1 MNINEYF
8 DRNKERLYKLLVHCK
23 RNVRYYNENWKFDLP
38 SYDMFSY
45 DFFRKNIPILEKDKV
60 RNNSA
65 MFLDEGTSIDDLTID
80 TTSGTEG
87 KPIVCYRST
96 KERINCANE
105 IWKLRKTFVKD
116 LKPSDK
122 FARFYAF
129 RNKESDIV
137 CNEVLYKKNDIL
149 LPLFDLS
156 EARLIDYWEKIV
168 EFKPKWMHG
177 PSTTIYNLALAVNKN
192 NLTKYNIEFI
202 ELSGE
207 YVQEEHADYIE
218 KTFNCKLA
226 NQYGCREY
234 WPIAYSDNSG
244 KLKVTDN
251 VFVETIDNEEIGQR
265 ELIITLLKNDSWP
278 LVRYRICDLGEL
290 EYDLQNNVYLNL
302 TRGRKADFFTM
313 QGNKLFNAIIFSG
326 LSRAICEIYGANV
339 ILQFQVTKIAE
350 NHLMIDVR
358 VSDKCDKE
366 KVIEDYKKSIEKVVG
381 SDIKISIREVEYI
394 KPDKNTGKTKDFIDK
409 TI

>member
-1 MNINEYF
+1 M
-8 DRNKERLYKLLVHCK
+8 
-23 RNVRYYNENWKFDLP
+23 
-38 SYDMFSY
+38 
-45 DFFRKNIPILEKDKV
+45 
-60 RNNSA
+60 
-65 MFLDEGTSIDDLTID
+65 
-80 TTSGTEG
+80 
-87 KPIVCYRST
+87 
-96 KERINCANE
+96 E
-105 IWKLRKTFVKD
+105 IK
-116 LKPSDK
+116 DK

-156 EARLIDYWEKIV
+156 EERLIDYWEKIV

-234 WPIAYSDNSG
+234 WPIAYTDNSG

-278 LVRYRICDLGEL
+278 LVRYRICDLGDI
-290 EYDLQNNVYLNL
+290 EYDVQGNVYLNL

-366 KVIEDYKKSIEKVVG
+366 KVIEDYKNSIEKVVG